1 MNQFFSNIAEKKLA
15 FLFKRKFSRNALQ
28 KKTNKQTNKQTLIL
42 VGYKH
47 ATIDRLVWINI
58 RFLKM
63 RVKICL
69 YIRERI
75 WAETKVKA
83 GEGLNDTNVTRS
95 CELNK
100 S

>member
-15 FLFKRKFSRNALQ
+15 FLFKCKFSRNALQ
-28 KKTNKQTNKQTLIL
+28 KKKNKQTLIL

-69 YIRERI
+69 FIR
-75 WAETKVKA
+75 
-83 GEGLNDTNVTRS
+83 
-95 CELNK
+95 
-100 S
+100 

>member
-15 FLFKRKFSRNALQ
+15 LLIKCKFSHNALQ
-28 KKTNKQTNKQTLIL
+28 KKTNKQTLIL

-63 RVKICL
+63 RVKNLLIYSL
-69 YIRERI
+69 TILSRKKGKRI
-75 WAETKVKA
+75 K
-83 GEGLNDTNVTRS
+83 R
-95 CELNK
+95 
-100 S
+100 

>member
-1 MNQFFSNIAEKKLA
+1 MQILTQRAAKK
-15 FLFKRKFSRNALQ
+15 K
-28 KKTNKQTNKQTLIL
+28 TNKQTLIL

-69 YIRERI
+69 FIR
-75 WAETKVKA
+75 
-83 GEGLNDTNVTRS
+83 
-95 CELNK
+95 
-100 S
+100 

>member
-15 FLFKRKFSRNALQ
+15 FLFKCKFSRNAQQ
-28 KKTNKQTNKQTLIL
+28 KKKTNKQTLIL

-47 ATIDRLVWINI
+47 ATIDRRVWINI

-69 YIRERI
+69 FIR
-75 WAETKVKA
+75 
-83 GEGLNDTNVTRS
+83 
-95 CELNK
+95 
-100 S
+100 